1 MGMSASQVNLLSLT
15 ARLHD
20 IEYKAQNIMSEKVAL
35 ATQQDEVYQ
44 NYLRSLDAKKVQVA
58 FNNGTDGKQFVDAT
72 FTNVCTYNENRYQ
85 NYSLKDMRTGKL
97 FVTEDMY
104 NAYNRSSDKYNFAWD
119 MLNLVEDS
127 GANWDRNVSVPEG
140 LPENTIPELTD
151 AEFLTLIDNIGG
163 NLTIDEMVEAYKNNG
178 SLFEGKI
185 DENIKTALVSYFEKN
200 FTEEDLKI
208 LNNGVE
214 TNAKKIANE
223 MVNNKDKYKNVIEN
237 AKTIVQNELN
247 DVIKNSIKSYI
258 NDNFDKNLRAMYEEY
273 MSADDKDKAKIA
285 NDIKQILYTQYQ
297 TQIYNYM
304 RVPKTQDDYYKPED
318 AEKFNDKLYGSD
330 DFPENEFNYYVQM
343 WENINAS
350 GGCIIVPASANAGD
364 EANKWFNDMVS
375 SGKAIICTYNET
387 TKGWDEQTVANTI
400 SGNYLI
406 ENQDDKDLKKAE
418 AEYEYN
424 LNIIKKKDSEFDKSL
439 SKLETEKSSIEQMME
454 SIKTAK
460 NENIDRTFNLF
471 N

>member
-1 MGMSASQVNLLSLT
+1 MGMSASQANLLSLT

-44 NYLRSLDAKKVQVA
+44 NYLRTLDAKKVQVA
-58 FNNGTDGKQFVDAT
+58 FNSGVGGKQFVDAT
-72 FTNVCTYNENRYQ
+72 FANVCTYNENRYQ

-97 FVTEDMY
+97 FVTEEMY

-119 MLNLVEDS
+119 MLGLVEDI
-127 GANWDRNVSVPEG
+127 GANWDRNSAVPEG
-140 LPENTIPELTD
+140 LPVNNVPELTD
-151 AEFLTLIDNIGG
+151 AEFLTLVDNIDDD
-163 NLTIDEMVEAYKNNG
+163 NLN
-178 SLFEGKI
+178 
-185 DENIKTALVSYFEKN
+185 
-200 FTEEDLKI
+200 
-208 LNNGVE
+208 
-214 TNAKKIANE
+214 
-223 MVNNKDKYKNVIEN
+223 
-237 AKTIVQNELN
+237 
-247 DVIKNSIKSYI
+247 
-258 NDNFDKNLRAMYEEY
+258 KNLRAMYEEY

-285 NDIKQILYTQYQ
+285 NDIKQTLYTQYQ

-304 RVPKTQDDYYKPED
+304 RVPKTQDDYYKSED
-318 AEKFNDKLYGSD
+318 AANFGDKLYGSD
-330 DFPENEFNYYVQM
+330 EFPENEFNYYVQL

-350 GGCIIVPASANAGD
+350 GGCIIVPVDAHAGD

-375 SGKAIICTYNET
+375 SGKAVICTYNET

-406 ENQDDKDLKKAE
+406 ENQDDKDLQKAE

-439 SKLETEKSSIEQMME
+439 SKLETEKSSIEKMME